1 MFDSI
6 GFQELV
12 VIGIIALMVVGPK
25 ELPLLMRKA
34 GQWMSRLRGMAA
46 DFRANFD
53 EMARQAELDELRKEV
68 EALRNNN
75 PLQDIKDE
83 LTKPFET
90 GIDPYAPVTPYGSD
104 HHHQVT
110 NQTPVMEALAAPVE
124 TAPEAKPKRTR
135 KPKVEAVAAPE
146 VVVEADAAAKPKPAR
161 APRATKASGKISGA
175 DLA

>member
-34 GQWMSRLRGMAA
+34 GQWTARLRGMAA

-104 HHHQVT
+104 HHHHVT
-110 NQTPVMEALAAPVE
+110 DQAPVMEVLAAPIE
-124 TAPEAKPKRTR
+124 SAPEAKPKRTR
-135 KPKVEAVAAPE
+135 KPKVEALVAPE
-146 VVVEADAAAKPKPAR
+146 IATEAEVAAKPKRAR
-161 APRATKASGKISGA
+161 APRASKASGA
-175 DLA
+175 EVA

>member
-25 ELPLLMRKA
+25 ELPVLMRKA
-34 GQWMSRLRGMAA
+34 GQWTARLRGMAA

-75 PLQDIKDE
+75 PIQDIRDE

-90 GIDPYAPVTPYGSD
+90 GIDPYAPITPYGSD

-110 NQTPVMEALAAPVE
+110 QQTPVMDALPPAVEA
-124 TAPEAKPKRTR
+124 APEAKPKRTR
-135 KPKVEAVAAPE
+135 KPKAETSAAAEVLPEAE
-146 VVVEADAAAKPKPAR
+146 VAAKPKRPR
-161 APRATKASGKISGA
+161 APRATKTAGA
-175 DLA
+175 EVA

>member
-25 ELPLLMRKA
+25 ELPVLMRKA
-34 GQWMSRLRGMAA
+34 GQWTSRLRGMAA

-68 EALRNNN
+68 EALRTQN
-75 PLQDIKDE
+75 PLQDIKAE

-90 GIDPYAPVTPYGSD
+90 GIDPYAPITPYGSG
-104 HHHQVT
+104 
-110 NQTPVMEALAAPVE
+110 APPQIAGQDAIG
-124 TAPEAKPKRTR
+124 TAPEPAASKPKRVRKARPTEAEPMLDLEPAIAEVSAPKKVR
-135 KPKVEAVAAPE
+135 KPRV
-146 VVVEADAAAKPKPAR
+146 
-161 APRATKASGKISGA
+161 TKAAEAPAS
-175 DLA
+175 

>member
-34 GQWMSRLRGMAA
+34 GQWSARLRGMAA

-110 NQTPVMEALAAPVE
+110 DQAPVMEALPAP
-124 TAPEAKPKRTR
+124 AEAKPKRAR
-135 KPKVEAVAAPE
+135 KPKVEAVLGPE
-146 VVVEADAAAKPKPAR
+146 HVADAEVEAKPKRAR
-161 APRATKASGKISGA
+161 SPRATKTSGA
-175 DLA
+175 EVA

>member
-12 VIGIIALMVVGPK
+12 IIGIIALIVVGPK

-34 GQWMSRLRGMAA
+34 GQWTSRLRGMAA

-75 PLQDIKDE
+75 PLRNIKDE

-90 GIDPYAPVTPYGSD
+90 GIDPYGPVTPYGSD
-104 HHHQVT
+104 HHYQVT
-110 NQTPVMEALAAPVE
+110 DQAPVMEAVPEPV
-124 TAPEAKPKRTR
+124 EAKPKRVR
-135 KPKVEAVAAPE
+135 KPKVEADIVPDVVADIE
-146 VVVEADAAAKPKPAR
+146 VAAKPKRAR
-161 APRATKASGKISGA
+161 APRATKASGA
-175 DLA
+175 EVA

>member
-6 GFQELV
+6 DVNELV
-12 VIGIIALMVVGPK
+12 IIGIVALLVVGPK
-25 ELPLLMRKA
+25 QLPLLMRKA

-110 NQTPVMEALAAPVE
+110 DQAPVMEALPASV
-124 TAPEAKPKRTR
+124 EAKPKRSR
-135 KPKVEAVAAPE
+135 KPKVEADIVPD
-146 VVVEADAAAKPKPAR
+146 VGADLEAAAKPKRAR
-161 APRATKASGKISGA
+161 APRATQAPGA
-175 DLA
+175 DVA

>member
-34 GQWMSRLRGMAA
+34 GQWTARLRGMAA

-75 PLQDIKDE
+75 PLQEIRDE

-110 NQTPVMEALAAPVE
+110 EQAPVMEALPSPVGEAPETKPKRVRKPKSEPVAAPVA
-124 TAPEAKPKRTR
+124 TAEAELASKPKR
-135 KPKVEAVAAPE
+135 
-146 VVVEADAAAKPKPAR
+146 AR
-161 APRATKASGKISGA
+161 AQRASTSSGA
-175 DLA
+175 DVA

>member
-34 GQWMSRLRGMAA
+34 GQWSARLRGMAA

-75 PLQDIKDE
+75 PLQEIKDE

-110 NQTPVMEALAAPVE
+110 DQAPVMEALPAPAE
-124 TAPEAKPKRTR
+124 GAGEAKPKRTR
-135 KPKVEAVAAPE
+135 KPKA
-146 VVVEADAAAKPKPAR
+146 EADAAPALIADTEGVAKPKRVR
-161 APRATKASGKISGA
+161 ASRASKTSGA
-175 DLA
+175 EVA

>member
-34 GQWMSRLRGMAA
+34 GQWTARLRGMAA

-104 HHHQVT
+104 HHHHVT
-110 NQTPVMEALAAPVE
+110 DQAPVMEVLAAPIE
-124 TAPEAKPKRTR
+124 SAPEAKPKRTR
-135 KPKVEAVAAPE
+135 KPKVEALVVPEIAAEAE
-146 VVVEADAAAKPKPAR
+146 VAAKPKRAR
-161 APRATKASGKISGA
+161 APRASKASGA
-175 DLA
+175 EVA

>member
-6 GFQELV
+6 GGQELL
-12 VIGIIALMVVGPK
+12 VIGIIALIVVGPK

-34 GQWMSRLRGMAA
+34 GQWTSRLRGMAA

-90 GIDPYAPVTPYGSD
+90 GIDPYAPVTPYGLD
-104 HHHQVT
+104 HHHHVT
-110 NQTPVMEALAAPVE
+110 DQAPVMEALPVPDAA
-124 TAPEAKPKRTR
+124 AAEAKPKRTR
-135 KPKVEAVAAPE
+135 KPKVEVVAAPE
-146 VVVEADAAAKPKPAR
+146 VVAEAEVAAKPKRVR
-161 APRATKASGKISGA
+161 APKASGKAPGVEVA
-175 DLA
+175 